1 MLLSFI
7 GFFSSEAWAPRFIF
21 FILLSFLAGSMF
33 PLDILPRPLYIL
45 LSLLPFPYLIYGPLK
60 IYLGQQNIFQIFL
73 TLGVG
78 FVWIFILGLFANV
91 MWKKGLS
98 LYGAEGK

>member
-1 MLLSFI
+1 
-7 GFFSSEAWAPRFIF
+7 
-21 FILLSFLAGSMF
+21 ILLSFLAGSMF
-33 PLDILPRPLYIL
+33 PLDILPRPIYIL